1 MQLVRRPCVRC
12 ASLAAACKFSS
23 ASAKRK
29 FTSGYDV
36 LQAFDVAVARAVA
49 EMRTL
54 AELSLPLVKIGGHL
68 IAAKGPNPEVWP

>member
-1 MQLVRRPCVRC
+1 M
-12 ASLAAACKFSS
+12 
-23 ASAKRK
+23 
-29 FTSGYDV
+29 